1 MYLIKQLKPSRRILN
16 SSRHPK
22 SFQTFCILKTA
33 FFDLLKI
40 LAERPYYILLPILV
54 DFFHFLSFSSVLAGI
69 QLKAMEYLQI
79 LQILLQESS
88 GLLGQ
93 TINTSA
99 MVLMVAQ
106 QQELATVQSALI
118 KLAFALLVAVGL
130 LWMFFQGPSWKLAAN
145 MAHNKLKLAT
155 FFGRFTAVS
164 ALWLLSFSIISVW
177 LFKALFQIQ
186 LGLGILQYGSE
197 TIISTIFYI
206 IIAYFMFISYALVP
220 KYPIKKIF
228 KKTFDIGTKNFLPLM
243 SMFLI
248 LALGF
253 FIIDLILN
261 LFVIINTLAMV
272 IVGFILLLPYISLA
286 RLYMMLVIEKVDT

>member
-1 MYLIKQLKPSRRILN
+1 MMKQLKPL
-16 SSRHPK
+16 
-22 SFQTFCILKTA
+22 QTA
-33 FFDLLKI
+33 FFELLKR
-40 LAERPYYILLPILV
+40 LAEKPYYILLPIIL
-54 DFFHFLSFSSVLAGI
+54 DFFHIVTFSSVLAGM
-69 QLKAMEYLQI
+69 QLRAMEYLQA
-79 LQILLQESS
+79 LQGLLQESS
-88 GLLGQ
+88 AILGE
-93 TINTSA
+93 TINKSA
-99 MVLMVAQ
+99 MALIMTQ
-106 QQELATVQSALI
+106 QQELATFQSALI
-118 KLAFALLVAVGL
+118 KLAFALVVAIGL

-206 IIAYFMFISYALVP
+206 IIAYFMFISYALIP
-220 KYPIKKIF
+220 KYSIKKIF

-248 LALGF
+248 LAFGF
-253 FIIDLILN
+253 FIIDLILK
-261 LFVIINTLAMV
+261 LMELMQ
-272 IVGFILLLPYISLA
+272 
-286 RLYMMLVIEKVDT
+286 IE